1 MKKQKLSLPILLGL
15 LLIMASLC
23 LMLYFQIRAQLG
35 SRNAQQTFETLSQ
48 MLPDRTPGVPG
59 GYVEAAMPV
68 LEIHGSDYAAL
79 LEIPALGVKLPV
91 ADHWNSNRL
100 SDSPVRFCGSVYD
113 HTMVIGGADDPRQF
127 GFCDE
132 IDLGVTVTVTDMTG
146 AEFTYT
152 VSRVDRSSS
161 AEASWLTEAEHDLT
175 LFCRD
180 QYSMEYLAVRC
191 QFAFTEQ
198 STE

>member
-1 MKKQKLSLPILLGL
+1 
-15 LLIMASLC
+15 
-23 LMLYFQIRAQLG
+23 
-35 SRNAQQTFETLSQ
+35 
-48 MLPDRTPGVPG
+48 
-59 GYVEAAMPV
+59 
-68 LEIHGSDYAAL
+68 
-79 LEIPALGVKLPV
+79 
-91 ADHWNSNRL
+91 
-100 SDSPVRFCGSVYD
+100 
-113 HTMVIGGADDPRQF
+113 MVIGGADDPRQF

-161 AEASWLTEAEHDLT
+161 AEASWLTDAQHDLT

-191 QFAFTEQ
+191 RAAPLASIRLMSGQESRGSVVEYQADEQ
-198 STE
+198 AGVARLSWRVSGR